1 MEFDSKQ
8 WLSQADELQSEP
20 VDFEHAVESLLYIRQ
35 ADKVLL
41 TRERYITERRRG
53 VQRTPINLIIRR
65 YNESIRNVFPS
76 SIIQQYFVAAS
87 SLKANTILDIFFS

>member
-8 WLSQADELQSEP
+8 WLSQTDELQSEP

-41 TRERYITERRRG
+41 RREVHHRETSRSPTHPYKFNHPA
-53 VQRTPINLIIRR
+53 V
-65 YNESIRNVFPS
+65 
-76 SIIQQYFVAAS
+76 
-87 SLKANTILDIFFS
+87 